1 MLAKPI
7 DKRNIHHFDHIPY
20 FNSSL
25 FEIHPDENNG
35 IKVSNLVDGLTI
47 DYYAKIVVKDP
58 NNQRKK
64 VEAST
69 LPYLLEF
76 LDAFDFANDSNE
88 EIVSQSKDLISASV
102 IWLIFEKING
112 YKDGSFY
119 TPSFITMYMARETI
133 SKTVIEQFNVA
144 KGWQCKTL
152 TDLHNKDLGIKE
164 ANTLIN
170 SIKICDPA
178 VGSGHFL
185 VFALNEMLR
194 IKSELGVLVSEDG
207 KRIKDYSLSI

>member
-20 FNSSL
+20 LNSLL

-47 DYYAKIVVKDP
+47 DYYAKIVVKDA

-64 VEAST
+64 GKAST

-76 LDAFDFANDSNE
+76 LDAFDFANDCNE
-88 EIVSQSKDLISASV
+88 EVVSQSKDLICASV
-102 IWLIFEKING
+102 LGLIFEKISG

-119 TPSFITMYMARETI
+119 SPSITPAFNKELSEYVREYD
-133 SKTVIEQFNVA
+133 VD
-144 KGWQCKTL
+144 
-152 TDLHNKDLGIKE
+152 DLNK
-164 ANTLIN
+164 
-170 SIKICDPA
+170 
-178 VGSGHFL
+178 
-185 VFALNEMLR
+185 
-194 IKSELGVLVSEDG
+194 ELGFAAFNLKLPRATHDMFG
-207 KRIKDYSLSI
+207 KQVDEKTKTKKRNEVEETLKKAKEIENGAIYQSAFE